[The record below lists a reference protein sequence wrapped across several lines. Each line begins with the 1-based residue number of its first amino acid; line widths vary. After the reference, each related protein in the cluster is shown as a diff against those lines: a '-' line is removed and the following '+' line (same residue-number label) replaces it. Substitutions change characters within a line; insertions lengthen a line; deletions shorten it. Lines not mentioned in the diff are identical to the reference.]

1 MIHTS
6 ISKVKST
13 KAKLLKS
20 HFHDSEYEIYYL
32 KKGKMRYIIADKI
45 FELSKNDVA
54 LIPKGVIHNTSYIGM
69 DTERY
74 LINFSE
80 DTTENKK
87 LLACFEKQLISL
99 TEIESFEF
107 VRIFETMERETA
119 KKDEFS
125 DLLLKQSINELLIL
139 FMRKEKKI
147 ASNLT
152 EEYSEIMQKAVE
164 YINSNF
170 SSNITL
176 FELSQKFSL
185 SQSFFSRKFKEV
197 TGFGLSEYI
206 TLVRIKNAEKM
217 LCENKM
223 SVTDIAFACG
233 FNDSSYFASAFRKLI
248 GITPL
253 KYAKSKK

>member
-1 MIHTS
+1 MNCWFYS
-6 ISKVKST
+6 
-13 KAKLLKS
+13 
-20 HFHDSEYEIYYL
+20 
-32 KKGKMRYIIADKI
+32 
-45 FELSKNDVA
+45 
-54 LIPKGVIHNTSYIGM
+54 
-69 DTERY
+69 
-74 LINFSE
+74 
-80 DTTENKK
+80 
-87 LLACFEKQLISL
+87 C
-99 TEIESFEF
+99 
-107 VRIFETMERETA
+107 A
-119 KKDEFS
+119 KK
-125 DLLLKQSINELLIL
+125 
-139 FMRKEKKI
+139 KKI